1 VTDDLRKTRRH
12 LTLNTPDRSFNVGYG
27 KPPEANRFKEG
38 KSGNPK
44 GRPKGSKNRLPALNE
59 ERLKTII
66 QEEAY
71 RTIKL
76 KDGTKDISVP
86 IAQAIV
92 RSVAVAAA
100 RGSLRAQKIFT
111 DMLKTTEKE
120 NKQLHDDYLQTM
132 IEYKT
137 SWEREIARCKKLGL
151 PIPEPLPHPDHIII
165 DIKTG
170 TAHVTG
176 PFTPEEKKTWDELRA
191 RKAEC
196 LKSMR
201 EIRKLLKNPK
211 HADIADILEEDLK
224 FEQNLFLKISEV
236 IKD

>member
-1 VTDDLRKTRRH
+1 MTDDRRKTRRR
-12 LTLNTPDRSFNVGYG
+12 LAMNAPGRDFDVGYG
-27 KPPEANRFKEG
+27 KPPTSNRFAKG

-44 GRPKGSKNRLPALNE
+44 GRPKGSKNRLPALND

-66 QEEAY
+66 LEEAY

-76 KDGTKDISVP
+76 KDGAKDVTVP
-86 IAQAIV
+86 LATAVV

-100 RGSLRAQKIFT
+100 RGNLRAQKIFT
-111 DMLKTTEKE
+111 DMLTTTEKE
-120 NKQLHDDYLQTM
+120 NKQLHDEYLKTM
-132 IEYKT
+132 IEYKAD
-137 SWEREIARCKKLGL
+137 WELEIARCKKLGL

-165 DIKTG
+165 DMKTG
-170 TAHVTG
+170 TAHVRG

-196 LKSMR
+196 LDNMM
-201 EIRKLLKNPK
+201 EIRKLLKKPK
-211 HADIADILEEDLK
+211 NADIVKGLEEDLR
-224 FEQNLFLKISEV
+224 FEQDLYLKLSEV

>member
-1 VTDDLRKTRRH
+1 MNAPGRNYD
-12 LTLNTPDRSFNVGYG
+12 VGYC
-27 KPPEANRFKEG
+27 KPPTATRFADG

-44 GRPKGSKNRLPALNE
+44 GRTPGSKNRLPALND

-66 QEEAY
+66 LEEAY

-86 IAQAIV
+86 IAKAIV

-100 RGSLRAQKIFT
+100 RGNLRAQKIFT
-111 DMLKTTEKE
+111 DMLTSTERE
-120 NKQLHDDYLQTM
+120 NKQLHDEYLQTM

-137 SWEREIARCKKLGL
+137 SWEHEIARCKKLRL
-151 PIPEPLPHPDHIII
+151 PVPEPLPHPDHIII
-165 DIKTG
+165 DMKTG
-170 TAHVTG
+170 TAHVKG
-176 PFTPEEKKTWDELRA
+176 PFTREEKKTWDELRA
-191 RKAEC
+191 RKAQC
-196 LKSMR
+196 LESIK

-211 HADIADILEEDLK
+211 NADIADLLEEDLK
-224 FEQNLFLKISEV
+224 FEQDLYLKISTV